1 MCAWCPTSSRA
12 CAFGTLNE
20 LKSRRAVRTEPR
32 GTRRQTRAPEVGLAR
47 SGARTLASVEAV
59 PTEAINRGNGVD
71 RVWTLP
77 NVISSTR
84 IVLLGVFCWLLF
96 GPDDRIAATLVL
108 MFVGVTDFLDG
119 YLARRFDQVTTLG
132 KVLDPV
138 ADRVV
143 LVTGVL
149 AIEIYG
155 AVPAWLAAVVLGRE
169 LLVSVAVVALAALGA
184 KRIDVLWVGKAGTFG
199 LLCCFPL
206 FLLGDEQA
214 TWAHVLTDITWV
226 AVVPALILSFAAAAA
241 YVPFARRA
249 LDERRPER
257 AQHEAAAP

>member
-1 MCAWCPTSSRA
+1 M
-12 CAFGTLNE
+12 
-20 LKSRRAVRTEPR
+20 
-32 GTRRQTRAPEVGLAR
+32 Q
-47 SGARTLASVEAV
+47 AV
-59 PTEAINRGNGVD
+59 PTEAIESENGLD

-77 NVISSTR
+77 NVISFTR

-96 GPDDRIAATLVL
+96 GPDDRVAATLVL

-119 YLARRFDQVTTLG
+119 YLARRFDQVSTLG

-214 TWAHVLTDITWV
+214 TWARVLTDITWV